1 MIIGILTTALVAI
14 LGMFAAVYLSILF
27 AERSLIEDMVGDKI
41 WHNLFFAARILTF
54 ISYLAAIGIC
64 VMYFFL

>member
-14 LGMFAAVYLSILF
+14 LGMFAAVYLSILL
-27 AERSLIEDMVGDKI
+27 AELSVISDMAGDRV
-41 WHNLFFAARILTF
+41 WHNLFFAAMILTF

>member
-14 LGMFAAVYLSILF
+14 LGMFAAVYLSIRL
-27 AERSLIEDMVGDKI
+27 AELSVISDMAGDRV
-41 WHNLFFAARILTF
+41 WHNLFFAAMILTF